1 MKKIIRKLLI
11 LILLV
16 VLGFS
21 TYQLYK
27 EFRTGQQEKEALE
40 EVQTVVD
47 VKNGQVTSAITKDKV
62 LKLKEINSDII
73 GYLQFDSGI
82 ISEPVVQ
89 TSDNFYY
96 LTRDVNKAYNDFG
109 TVFMNDKNTLEDK
122 NLILYG
128 HSGSAYQSQKF
139 SNLNDMVNNYDYYS
153 KNSKFRLYTE
163 NDIREYEIS
172 YVIANSNPEAFN
184 HQIQSFTEPEFNEW
198 IAYAKQHT
206 TVTPIQQIEYKDN
219 FITLQTC
226 LHGDDKT
233 KVIVIAKEIGRTNY
247 QQGE

>member
-1 MKKIIRKLLI
+1 MKKIIRKLLT

-109 TVFMNDKNTLEDK
+109 TVFMNDKNTLADK

-139 SNLNDMVNNYDYYS
+139 SNLNDMVNNYDY
-153 KNSKFRLYTE
+153 
-163 NDIREYEIS
+163 
-172 YVIANSNPEAFN
+172 VIANSNPEAFN
-184 HQIQSFTEPEFNEW
+184 HQIQNFTEPEFNEW

>member
-1 MKKIIRKLLI
+1 
-11 LILLV
+11 
-16 VLGFS
+16 
-21 TYQLYK
+21 
-27 EFRTGQQEKEALE
+27 
-40 EVQTVVD
+40 
-47 VKNGQVTSAITKDKV
+47 
-62 LKLKEINSDII
+62 
-73 GYLQFDSGI
+73 
-82 ISEPVVQ
+82 
-89 TSDNFYY
+89 
-96 LTRDVNKAYNDFG
+96 
-109 TVFMNDKNTLEDK
+109 
-122 NLILYG
+122 
-128 HSGSAYQSQKF
+128 
-139 SNLNDMVNNYDYYS
+139 MVNNYDYYS

-184 HQIQSFTEPEFNEW
+184 HQIQNFTESEFNEW

-233 KVIVIAKEIGRTNY
+233 KVIVIAKEVGRTNY